1 MGRKRIETIVTPK
14 GTGQVVRLGPS
25 YKQQVEIWKTLK
37 DDVDYIIEVY
47 EADPDE
53 KNYRGQLEAIIRF
66 AFDTWPTD
74 QYKNRSQIWEF
85 RQHLKIECG
94 FVKTYI
100 INKKAITECKSFSP
114 RKTGHKKFLD
124 QAYNPILDF
133 IGDTLGMTREEL
145 IEASQDYWGYQK
157 RV

>member
-1 MGRKRIETIVTPK
+1 MQLMGRKRIETIVTPK

-94 FVKTYI
+94 FVKTY
-100 INKKAITECKSFSP
+100 
-114 RKTGHKKFLD
+114 
-124 QAYNPILDF
+124 NPILDF